1 MKGELMAERQAGRLG
16 GGAGRGVKR
25 LGRETARFDERS
37 EARGEGLQNK
47 QKRLAFP
54 QGVFGFRVLDLTST
68 RVS

>member
-1 MKGELMAERQAGRLG
+1 MFPLPN
-16 GGAGRGVKR
+16 
-25 LGRETARFDERS
+25 
-37 EARGEGLQNK
+37 RGEGQGEGLRNK